1 MDTPDWGLQPIITAD
16 IQLSVETDVRYV
28 AHCTNMNDFTVYIMV
43 EIFGV
48 VWIGI
53 AISDACA
60 KAAFF

>member
-1 MDTPDWGLQPIITAD
+1 
-16 IQLSVETDVRYV
+16 
-28 AHCTNMNDFTVYIMV
+28 MNDFTVYIMV